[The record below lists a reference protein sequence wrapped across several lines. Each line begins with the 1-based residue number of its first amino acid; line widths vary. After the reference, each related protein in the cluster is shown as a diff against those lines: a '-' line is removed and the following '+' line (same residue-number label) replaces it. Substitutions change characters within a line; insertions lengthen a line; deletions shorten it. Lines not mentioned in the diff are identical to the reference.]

1 MSLILGMDVIP
12 RSVCFRIGPWG
23 RGPLSTL
30 SAELGVLSTKQVK
43 CDQHGGPQ
51 EEDPASDC

>member
-12 RSVCFRIGPWG
+12 RSVCFEVGPEVG
-23 RGPLSTL
+23 ALVKPL
-30 SAELGVLSTKQVK
+30 SAELSPLSTKQVK

-51 EEDPASDC
+51 EEDPASDR